1 MPEKSSLGSRER
13 SFPGAP
19 ATVCRSS
26 PKPGDSATPPRC
38 TTASAGCAAGRP
50 RIPAHPSNN
59 RGHLL
64 ESVLQIIQILLAVS
78 VVGAVLM
85 QNSSTGLGSAFGQS
99 DSFRATRRGLDLVLY
114 RFTVAAAIAFFLVSA
129 LVVRLA
135 V

>member
-1 MPEKSSLGSRER
+1 M
-13 SFPGAP
+13 
-19 ATVCRSS
+19 
-26 PKPGDSATPPRC
+26 
-38 TTASAGCAAGRP
+38 
-50 RIPAHPSNN
+50 
-59 RGHLL
+59 
-64 ESVLQIIQILLAVS
+64 ESVLQIIQILLAVF